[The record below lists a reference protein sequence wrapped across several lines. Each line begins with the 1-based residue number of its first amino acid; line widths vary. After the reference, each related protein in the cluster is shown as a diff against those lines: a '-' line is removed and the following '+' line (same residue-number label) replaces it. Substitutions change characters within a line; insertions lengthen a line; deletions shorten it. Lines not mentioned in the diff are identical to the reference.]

1 VTGPALT
8 AQASWTSLGYAPERQ
23 RGGAVTTDISDSLAS
38 AMAAAQNGDADAY
51 RLLLRRCAPVIVDV
65 AGARGFGGA
74 AVDDLVQETLLTDHR
89 VRHTYDPGRPFLPW
103 LRAIARWRAVDAL
116 RQDLR
121 RRGSEAQD
129 QDSCNTYPDQSE
141 TAEQGLDRQD
151 RRRRLAG
158 AMAELPE
165 AQCEAVARLAT
176 GGQSLD
182 QASAAIGR
190 SKGALKV
197 NLHRAIKAL
206 RAKLGRVAGIA
217 LISREFGQRF
227 LAGPRFPG
235 GESPG
240 P

>member
-1 VTGPALT
+1 
-8 AQASWTSLGYAPERQ
+8 
-23 RGGAVTTDISDSLAS
+23 
-38 AMAAAQNGDADAY
+38 
-51 RLLLRRCAPVIVDV
+51 
-65 AGARGFGGA
+65 
-74 AVDDLVQETLLTDHR
+74 VQETLLTDHR
-89 VRHTYDPGRPFLPW
+89 VRHTYDPGRPFLP
-103 LRAIARWRAVDAL
+103 LLSAIARWRAVDAL
-116 RQDLR
+116 RQDLH

-129 QDSCNTYPDQSE
+129 QDSCDTYLDQSE

-182 QASAAIGR
+182 QPSVATGR

-197 NLHRAIKAL
+197 NLHRVIKAL
-206 RAKLGRVAGIA
+206 RAKLGQVAGIA
-217 LISREFGQRF
+217 LVSHEFGQRL

-235 GESPG
+235 GESAG